1 MTPPDEDIPQDAAG
15 SPQSGEDAPA
25 GPAGPAVAPA
35 GTGPDGEELV
45 FVHLLAGVQE
55 ATGQVVH
62 EQLPAKH
69 MGEDRFLI
77 LATPGLANGCA
88 AGDIIRVNDQGQ
100 FVVVVRGGY
109 IAVHVY
115 PPEPL
120 EPRAIEALRHWIV
133 PLGGVVEA
141 PDPPNFAVATVPV
154 TAGFNAIE
162 DAMDAWTAVREETK
176 WFYGNVYDAEGKP
189 LGWWEPQQA

>member
-1 MTPPDEDIPQDAAG
+1 MTADDEAPPGGEAPPEPG
-15 SPQSGEDAPA
+15 PVSGADQ
-25 GPAGPAVAPA
+25 
-35 GTGPDGEELV
+35 V

-55 ATGQVVH
+55 ATGRVVH
-62 EQLPAKH
+62 EEIPARPV
-69 MGEDRFLI
+69 GGDRYLL
-77 LATPGLANGCA
+77 LATPGLATGCA
-88 AGDIIRVNDQGQ
+88 AGDVIRVNEQGR
-100 FVVVVRGGY
+100 FAVEVRGGY
-109 IAVHVY
+109 VAVHVY

-141 PDPPNFAVATVPV
+141 PDPAKFAVATVPV

-162 DAMDAWTAVREETK
+162 DAMDAWTSVREETK
-176 WFYGNVYDAEGKP
+176 WFFGNVYDAEGKP